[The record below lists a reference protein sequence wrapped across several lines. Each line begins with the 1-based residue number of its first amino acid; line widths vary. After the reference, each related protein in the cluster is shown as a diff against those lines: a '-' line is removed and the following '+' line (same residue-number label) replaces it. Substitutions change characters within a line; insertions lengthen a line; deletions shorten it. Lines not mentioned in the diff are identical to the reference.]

1 MVYIIHPDV
10 DLWNFVLSGEL
21 PFVTKRPLKQYTSKG
36 QQLIRKLDCRGLA
49 LPGFLLGPVIRR
61 ELKALSSEDVLI
73 VADYVD
79 ISLLIAIDHVVSERV
94 KKYLWL
100 WNPVKGALEKRLL
113 RVKNIVH
120 DRFTICTFDPNDAKR
135 FGLELHT
142 QFFRMDIEIQPLPV
156 LYDFYFLGFDKGRQ
170 GILDEIKH
178 RLQGYKCEFIVVH
191 KLDDYI
197 DYQDNLS
204 NATRS
209 RCLVEVVQDGQ
220 SGLTLRPLEAMAL
233 GKKLLTNNVS
243 IKNSAVYDPNNIF
256 IIGERSWEELPVFL
270 RTPTNFSRQV
280 KSVYDVQAWARSF
293 IPTYSS

>member
-1 MVYIIHPDV
+1 MVYIIYPDV

-36 QQLIRKLDCRGLA
+36 QQLIRKLDCRVLA
-49 LPGFLLGPVIRR
+49 LPGLLLGPVIRR
-61 ELKALSSEDVLI
+61 ELNALSSEDVLI

-100 WNPVKGALEKRLL
+100 WNPVKGDLEKRLL

-142 QFFRMDIEIQPLPV
+142 QFFRMDIEIQSLPV

-170 GILDEIKH
+170 GVLDEIKH

-197 DYQDNLS
+197 DYRDNLS

-233 GKKLLTNNVS
+233 GKKLLTNNTA
-243 IKNSAVYDPNNIF
+243 IKYSPLYNPQNVF
-256 IIGERSWEELPVFL
+256 IVGDRAWEELPGFL
-270 RTPTNFSRQV
+270 SMPTDFPLDV
-280 KSVYDVQAWARSF
+280 KAAYDVSAWLCSF
-293 IPTYSS
+293 LPYSVS